1 LLDQVAEISQ
11 EDEMAV
17 FTVNGNN
24 NNFTGTAS
32 ADTFSGFSGGL
43 DILKGMAGNDRFDI
57 MNWSQ
62 QRGRID
68 GGVGTDRI
76 YMVGHNNHTFN
87 TNLIIV
93 GVEELWADEPN
104 FYASVTQINAF
115 SKFVPT
121 NDENW
126 WAINIEGNGGTL
138 DFTGKYTS
146 AKRLNIEADNAETR
160 VVVTGSGKGDD
171 FNGSEFADVWI
182 GGAGADE
189 ATGNGGNDIFRFKV
203 ISESTVAAPDRI
215 LDFFGGD
222 KIDVS
227 ALHGAPLVFRGTAPF
242 TNVGQLRLVDVAGP
256 DVVVQVNTVGGVGAD
271 FAIRIVDVTLAEIT
285 KTDFIL

>member
-1 LLDQVAEISQ
+1 
-11 EDEMAV
+11 MAI
-17 FTVNGNN
+17 FTVNMNA
-24 NNFTGTAS
+24 NNFTGTAL
-32 ADTFSGFSGGL
+32 ADTFRGFSGGVDNL
-43 DILKGMAGNDRFDI
+43 RGMGGNDRFDI

-68 GGVGTDRI
+68 GGEGTDRI
-76 YMVGHNNHTFN
+76 YMIGHNNHTFN
-87 TNLIIV
+87 TALTIV

-104 FYASVTQINAF
+104 FYAKVSQINAF

-121 NDENW
+121 NAENW
-126 WAINIEGNGGTL
+126 WAINVEGAGGTL

-146 AKRLNIEADNAETR
+146 VKRLNIEADNATSR

-171 FNGSEFADVWI
+171 FFGSDFGDIWI

-227 ALHGAPLVFRGTAPF
+227 ALHGPALVFRGTAAF

-256 DVVVQVNTVGGVGAD
+256 DVVVQVNTVGGPGAD
-271 FAIRIVDVTLAEIT
+271 FAIRLVDVTLAEIT